1 MTQEAVVLSNLP
13 DGRATVAVVRG
24 TACGANCGSCESCIY
39 QNESHIVAANPLNAV
54 AGSKVTI
61 ESASSLVYR
70 AAIIVYILPV
80 ALLIAGYAIA
90 DLIFKAAE
98 PVCVVVSFIAM
109 LLGVAAIVFTQRNKK
124 PIPYEIISID
134 RKAEGKRQ

>member
-1 MTQEAVVLSNLP
+1 MTQEAVVLNNLP

-39 QNESHIVAANPLNAV
+39 QSEAHIVAANPLKAT

-70 AAIIVYILPV
+70 AAFLVYVVPV
-80 ALLIAGYAIA
+80 VLLIAGYAFA
-90 DLIFKAAE
+90 DLAVGARE
-98 PVCVVVSFIAM
+98 SVCVLVSFLAM
-109 LLGVAAIVFTQRNKK
+109 LIGVAIVVLTQRNKK
-124 PIPYEIISID
+124 PISYEIISID
-134 RKAEGKRQ
+134 KKAEGNN